1 MIRLLPFFLFCYYFL
16 VSLLLFPIWHTP
28 ATRKTKKQKKKNRW
42 PMQFISSTMM
52 MDEENMA
59 TVAAGVDD
67 LSDLTSSRVQ
77 PLKRAV
83 PVPSADLR
91 AALSAIQTNAA
102 SLHIRLNDDSLT
114 EQERMELEA
123 KIAANGSLRDHI
135 ARLCR
140 PSSDTVHEETLQKV
154 REELRGGGGK
164 FSGRRGSCAD
174 DDDDASDDSSVW
186 DDVDE
191 EEGFTTDEE
200 EEEEEEVDE
209 SDLIDQNTLRKVR
222 ELRETVRT
230 ISNRVNDK
238 MADVTERAVQLAG
251 REVEG
256 MRDLG
261 GKVIAGDG
269 GDNEENE
276 GTAAADPFS
285 DDAELSS
292 TDAAKIATMQSTLT
306 SLSES
311 VAKIETAST
320 DEEGNGGSG
329 ASSLPTAVSDLQSTV
344 DTVAA
349 ALAKARLRREE
360 GDEAILSQT
369 ERAIMSKPEK
379 EGASGGGIGDADG
392 DIRAAEARARI
403 AGMDPQERFAV
414 FMSSSANGGGTGG
427 SGAV

>member
-1 MIRLLPFFLFCYYFL
+1 MFVATIFL
-16 VSLLLFPIWHTP
+16 
-28 ATRKTKKQKKKNRW
+28 K
-42 PMQFISSTMM
+42 
-52 MDEENMA
+52 MDEENTTTTVMA
-59 TVAAGVDD
+59 GAAAGADD

-83 PVPSADLR
+83 PVPSTDLR

-114 EQERMELEA
+114 ERERMELEA

-154 REELRGGGGK
+154 REELRGGG
-164 FSGRRGSCAD
+164 SGQRNGRSSSAD
-174 DDDDASDDSSVW
+174 NDNDVDDDASDDSSVW
-186 DDVDE
+186 DDVDD
-191 EEGFTTDEE
+191 EEGFTTDDDD
-200 EEEEEEVDE
+200 EEEVDE

-238 MADVTERAVQLAG
+238 MADVTGRAVQLAEK
-251 REVEG
+251 EVEG

-261 GKVIAGDG
+261 GKMIAGDG
-269 GDNEENE
+269 EDEEE

-292 TDAAKIATMQSTLT
+292 TNAAKIATMQSTLT

-311 VAKIETAST
+311 VAKIETASAST
-320 DEEGNGGSG
+320 DEEGNGGNG
-329 ASSLPTAVSDLQSTV
+329 ASLPTAVSDLQSTV

-360 GDEAILSQT
+360 GDDAILSQT
-369 ERAIMSKPEK
+369 ERAILSKPEK
-379 EGASGGGIGDADG
+379 EGGAAGGIGDADG

-414 FMSSSANGGGTGG
+414 FMTSSANGGGGNGG
-427 SGAV
+427 TGAV

>member
-1 MIRLLPFFLFCYYFL
+1 
-16 VSLLLFPIWHTP
+16 
-28 ATRKTKKQKKKNRW
+28 
-42 PMQFISSTMM
+42 
-52 MDEENMA
+52 MDEENTTTTTMA
-59 TVAAGVDD
+59 SVAAGVDD

-83 PVPSADLR
+83 PVPSTDLR

-114 EQERMELEA
+114 ERERMELEA

-135 ARLCR
+135 ARLCK

-154 REELRGGGGK
+154 REELRGGGRAGR
-164 FSGRRGSCAD
+164 SGRSSSSAD
-174 DDDDASDDSSVW
+174 NDNDVDDASDDSSVW
-186 DDVDE
+186 DDVDD
-191 EEGFTTDEE
+191 EEGFTTDDDDD
-200 EEEEEEVDE
+200 EEVDE

-238 MADVTERAVQLAG
+238 MADVTGRAVQLAG

-261 GKVIAGDG
+261 GKMMAGDG
-269 GDNEENE
+269 GNGEEGNDE
-276 GTAAADPFS
+276 MAADPFS

-292 TDAAKIATMQSTLT
+292 TNAAKIATMQSTLT

-320 DEEGNGGSG
+320 DEEGNSGIGGNG
-329 ASSLPTAVSDLQSTV
+329 ASLPAAVSDLQSTV

-360 GDEAILSQT
+360 GDDAILSQT
-369 ERAIMSKPEK
+369 ERAILSKPEK

-403 AGMDPQERFAV
+403 AGMDPRERFAV
-414 FMSSSANGGGTGG
+414 FMSS
-427 SGAV
+427 

>member
-1 MIRLLPFFLFCYYFL
+1 MDDE
-16 VSLLLFPIWHTP
+16 
-28 ATRKTKKQKKKNRW
+28 N
-42 PMQFISSTMM
+42 TMM
-52 MDEENMA
+52 A
-59 TVAAGVDD
+59 GAAAAAGVDD

-83 PVPSADLR
+83 PVPSTDLR

-114 EQERMELEA
+114 ERELEA

-154 REELRGGGGK
+154 REELQGGR
-164 FSGRRGSCAD
+164 SSRED
-174 DDDDASDDSSVW
+174 NDASDDSSVW
-186 DDVDE
+186 DDVDD
-191 EEGFTTDEE
+191 EEGFTTDDDDDD
-200 EEEEEEVDE
+200 EEEVDE

-251 REVEG
+251 KEVEG

-261 GKVIAGDG
+261 GMMAAGTGED
-269 GDNEENE
+269 EEE

-292 TDAAKIATMQSTLT
+292 TNAAKIATMQSTLT

-320 DEEGNGGSG
+320 DEEGVGGSG
-329 ASSLPTAVSDLQSTV
+329 ASLPTAVSDLQSTV

-360 GDEAILSQT
+360 GDDAILSQT
-369 ERAIMSKPEK
+369 ERAILSKPEK
-379 EGASGGGIGDADG
+379 EGVLLVASEMPTKTSGPPRPGPGLPVWTPRRDL
-392 DIRAAEARARI
+392 
-403 AGMDPQERFAV
+403 P
-414 FMSSSANGGGTGG
+414 SSCRPR
-427 SGAV
+427 

>member
-1 MIRLLPFFLFCYYFL
+1 M
-16 VSLLLFPIWHTP
+16 TDE
-28 ATRKTKKQKKKNRW
+28 N
-42 PMQFISSTMM
+42 TMM
-52 MDEENMA
+52 TSAAAA
-59 TVAAGVDD
+59 TAGVDD
-67 LSDLTSSRVQ
+67 LSDLTASRVQ

-83 PVPSADLR
+83 PVPSTDLR
-91 AALSAIQTNAA
+91 AALSAIQTNAS

-123 KIAANGSLRDHI
+123 KLAANGSLRDHI
-135 ARLCR
+135 ARLCK

-154 REELRGGGGK
+154 REELRGGR
-164 FSGRRGSCAD
+164 SSAD
-174 DDDDASDDSSVW
+174 NDVDASDDSSVW
-186 DDVDE
+186 DDVDD
-191 EEGFTTDEE
+191 EEGFTTDDDD
-200 EEEEEEVDE
+200 EEEVDE

-238 MADVTERAVQLAG
+238 MADVTGRAVQLAG
-251 REVEG
+251 KEVEG

-261 GKVIAGDG
+261 GKMTAGNG
-269 GDNEENE
+269 EGEEE

-292 TDAAKIATMQSTLT
+292 TDAARIATMQSTLT

-311 VAKIETAST
+311 VAKIETASAST
-320 DEEGNGGSG
+320 DEEGSGGNG
-329 ASSLPTAVSDLQSTV
+329 ASLPTAVSDLQSTV

-360 GDEAILSQT
+360 GDDAILSQT
-369 ERAIMSKPEK
+369 ERAILSKPEK
-379 EGASGGGIGDADG
+379 EGASGGGDADG

-403 AGMDPQERFAV
+403 AGMEPQERFAV
-414 FMSSSANGGGTGG
+414 FMSSSANGGG